1 MKIKDKIK
9 KKLKPGKKPGKHT
22 ERISSRT
29 EKDRGRERTG
39 SVPADTKN
47 REKSGGREYFEPE
60 KDDEFL
66 RRKQM
71 ILALMNDKAYVP
83 MKMKELAILLDIPK
97 EQRRELKSVLD
108 ALLKE
113 GQISLSAKGKLGRPE
128 TFALTGIFTGH
139 SKGFGFVTVEGR
151 EKDVFIPGDRTGG
164 AMHGDKVQM

>member
-60 KDDEFL
+60 KDAEFL

-108 ALLKE
+108 AMLKE
-113 GQISLSAKGKLGRPE
+113 GKISLSAKGKLGRPE

-139 SKGFGFVTVEGR
+139 SK
-151 EKDVFIPGDRTGG
+151 
-164 AMHGDKVQM
+164 